1 MTARK
6 QPIESVLVLAIAVV
20 WAALAAV
27 YHFSPSL
34 GMPGY
39 VRVWGGGALVF
50 LALAVVLMR
59 RRRPSD
65 RN

>member
-1 MTARK
+1 MTRK
-6 QPIESVLVLAIAVV
+6 PMTLDLTLVLVVALV

-27 YHFSPSL
+27 YQFSPSL

-50 LALAVVLMR
+50 LGLAAVMLR
-59 RRRPSD
+59 RR
-65 RN
+65 